1 MAALN
6 GMGVKLDLSTGS
18 HAVAFKTRRLI
29 EIEKRYGGMEDL
41 QKLGLS
47 KLTEVTAAL
56 LWASGYGE
64 SDEEA
69 MDAMDGQPVLP
80 LFTDLIVEY
89 VRAYAGDEAAD
100 LARKSQ
106 DEAKAQIKTNG
117 RADPTTALVAP
128 IPSPS

>member
-1 MAALN
+1 MSALN
-6 GMGVKLDLSTGS
+6 GMGVTIDLPGGS
-18 HAVAFKTRRLI
+18 HTVAFKTRRLI
-29 EIEKRYGGMEDL
+29 EIDKRYGGMEEM

-64 SDEEA
+64 TDEDA
-69 MDAMDGQPVLP
+69 MDAIDGRPIVP
-80 LFTDLIVEY
+80 LFTELIVEY

-100 LARKSQ
+100 LAKKGQ
-106 DEAKAQIKTNG
+106 ADAAAALDPTNG
-117 RADPTTALVAP
+117 VRPPAAP